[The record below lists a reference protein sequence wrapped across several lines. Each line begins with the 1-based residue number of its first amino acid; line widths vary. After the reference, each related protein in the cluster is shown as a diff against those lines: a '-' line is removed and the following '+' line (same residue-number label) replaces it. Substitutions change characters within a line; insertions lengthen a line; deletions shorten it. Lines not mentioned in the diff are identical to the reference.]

1 MKFLRFILFTV
12 MVLTICSPNFAQAK
26 KRKAKGELLFSE
38 EHYKSFSLIAKTW
51 TSKGCEKE
59 VPKKTKDAI
68 EKACTSA
75 RNDGGLY
82 RPKLK
87 YVSGSNYVQCMLSS
101 DAGFLEI
108 AMGGKKGSK
117 LISNQAFAEFKLDPK
132 GAVYAIAQEGQ
143 AVGAGYCEELE
154 EEVTTRK
161 SVMGYNTFQALFINQ
176 YSPGKRLTADQFF
189 GHVISTTRISLLIA
203 APNTLRSKKP
213 SLAKSRQNT
222 IARSVASSNITTSTS
237 KPGPE
242 AFAFQAIS

>member
-1 MKFLRFILFTV
+1 MKSISLFAIFAVFL
-12 MVLTICSPNFAQAK
+12 MVGVSPEFADAK
-26 KRKAKGELLFSE
+26 KKKSKGELLFSE
-38 EHYKSFSLIAKTW
+38 DHYKSFSLVAKTW
-51 TSKGCEKE
+51 SSKGCEKE

-68 EKACTSA
+68 EKACTAA

-87 YVSGSNYVQCMLSS
+87 YVSGSRYVQCLLSS

-108 AMGGKKGSK
+108 AMGNKKGSK
-117 LISNQAFAEFKLDPK
+117 IVVDQAFAEFKLDPK

-143 AVGAGYCEELE
+143 AVGGGYCEELE

-189 GHVISTTRISLLIA
+189 GQIA
-203 APNTLRSKKP
+203 KVNLCYQHHPNFVSYRCSKYF
-213 SLAKSRQNT
+213 AKQKA
-222 IARSVASSNITTSTS
+222 IAREVAAEHDRKKRRKFKHNY
-237 KPGPE
+237 KY
-242 AFAFQAIS
+242 F

>member
-1 MKFLRFILFTV
+1 M
-12 MVLTICSPNFAQAK
+12 MVLAISAPNFAQAK

-189 GHVISTTRISLLIA
+189 GQIA
-203 APNTLRSKKP
+203 KVNLCYQHHPNFTSYRCTKYF
-213 SLAKSRQNT
+213 AKQKA
-222 IARSVASSNITTSTS
+222 IAREVAAEHDRKKRRKFKHNY
-237 KPGPE
+237 KY
-242 AFAFQAIS
+242 F